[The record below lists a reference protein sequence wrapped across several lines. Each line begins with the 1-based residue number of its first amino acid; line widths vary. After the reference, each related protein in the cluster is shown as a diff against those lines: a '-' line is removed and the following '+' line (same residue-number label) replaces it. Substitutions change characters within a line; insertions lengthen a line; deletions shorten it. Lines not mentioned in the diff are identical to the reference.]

1 MMNRNTIIRLMLF
14 SIVLV
19 FLTAFAGTDSTVTRI
34 IVKFNQPLS
43 VAQLDSFQN
52 QFHLELQRRIPG
64 IGVYVFRTSSV
75 VQLAALKHHPWVQY
89 AEAEQEV
96 QTQNRLSAQDQ
107 PTRKTI
113 QVLKAPP
120 KPEII
125 PGEVI
130 IKYKP
135 TVAMMATVSIAAELG
150 LTSIKG
156 ISRLKAV
163 VYKIPAG
170 KTLEQI
176 MEECKG
182 RPEIEYAEPNYRVY
196 ALDIPNDP
204 DFNKLW
210 GMHNTGQTGGTVD
223 ADIDAPEAWSKS
235 KGSDQIVVGIIDT
248 GIDYTHPDI
257 QANMWKNPG
266 EIPGNNRDDDNN
278 GYVDDVYGY
287 DFINR
292 DGDPMDDNRHGTHVA
307 GTIGAVG
314 NNNRGVVGV
323 NWTVKLMALKFLSAS
338 GSGSTADAAEAII
351 YAADNGAYIT
361 SNSWGGGGE
370 SQTLKDAI
378 QYAQDKGLLFVAA
391 AGNESKDNDGP
402 NPNYPSSYT
411 HESVIA
417 VAASTD
423 RDVLATFSNYG
434 ATSVDLAAPGEEI
447 YSTTP
452 GNAYEYLSGTSMATP
467 HVSGAAAL
475 IWAYQLPNTN
485 WRKVKY
491 TLFGAVDYVR
501 NLEGWVLLDGRLNVN
516 EALTTNPLVAVLK
529 KPGDTQDT
537 TGPYTV
543 EASAVDN
550 DTITSVQLYYEFS
563 GSSSRQDTV
572 SMNPK
577 SPYVYSADIPG
588 APTGT
593 TVKYKVI
600 ARDSDNNETQTRY
613 YTFTVGETNGGG
625 GGCCGA
631 MAAEFC
637 ATGTPQSVNVGIS
650 LLINILLFGLP
661 LILMKYYWNQRK

>member
-1 MMNRNTIIRLMLF
+1 MNYRTIRFMLF
-14 SIVLV
+14 SIILV
-19 FLTAFAGTDSTVTRI
+19 FLTALAATDSTVSRL
-34 IVKFNQPLS
+34 IVKFKQTPTA
-43 VAQLDSFQN
+43 AQLDLFQ
-52 QFHLELQRRIPG
+52 QQMQVVLERRIPG
-64 IGVYVFRTSSV
+64 IQVYVFRPV
-75 VQLAALKHHPWVQY
+75 KEIKLQKFQHHPWIQYVEVEQQVQVQNSL
-89 AEAEQEV
+89 AAQEQPEK
-96 QTQNRLSAQDQ
+96 
-107 PTRKTI
+107 KTI

-125 PGEVI
+125 PGQII

-135 TVAMMATVSIAAELG
+135 TIAMTSTVSIAAELG

-170 KTLEQI
+170 KTLEQVL
-176 MEECKG
+176 EECKG
-182 RPEIEYAEPNYRVY
+182 RSEIEYAEPNYRVY

-204 DFNKLW
+204 DFSKLW
-210 GMHNTGQTGGTVD
+210 GLHNTGQTGGKVD
-223 ADIDAPEAWSKS
+223 ADIDAPEAWNKAKGNKS
-235 KGSDQIVVGIIDT
+235 IVVGIIDT
-248 GIDYTHPDI
+248 GIDYTHPDLA
-257 QANMWKNPG
+257 ANMWKNTA
-266 EIPGNNRDDDNN
+266 EIPGNNQDDDNN

-314 NNNRGVVGV
+314 NNDRGVVGV
-323 NWTVKLMALKFLSAS
+323 NWEVQLMALKFLSAS

-351 YAADNGAYIT
+351 YAADNGAMIT

-417 VAASTD
+417 VAATTD
-423 RDVLATFSNYG
+423 RDALATFSNYG
-434 ATSVDLAAPGEEI
+434 ATSVDLGAPGEEI

-452 GNAYEYLSGTSMATP
+452 GNSYEYLSGTSMATP

-475 IWAYQLPNTN
+475 IWAYQLPQTN

-501 NLEGWVLLDGRLNVN
+501 DLEGWVLLDGRLNVS
-516 EALTTNPLVAVLK
+516 EALTDNPLVAVLK
-529 KPGDTQDT
+529 KTGDTQDT
-537 TGPYTV
+537 NGPYTV

-550 DTITSVQLYYEFS
+550 DTTTAVLLYYEFS
-563 GSSSRQDTV
+563 GNATQQDTLV
-572 SMNPK
+572 MDAK
-577 SPYVYSADIPG
+577 SPYVFSKGIPG

-600 ARDSDNNETQTRY
+600 ARDGDGNETQTRN
-613 YTFTVGETNGGG
+613 YTFVVGESGGG
-625 GGCCGA
+625 NGGCCGA

-637 ATGTPQSVNVGIS
+637 APNVPKSMNVVIS
-650 LLINILLFGLP
+650 LFINILLFGLP
-661 LILMKYYWNQRK
+661 LIFVKKYLSRRK